1 MDAVRE
7 LVTRMNAAGIEH
19 RVRSSTAAPDIAR
32 KNLAK
37 KLGIKGRF

>member
-1 MDAVRE
+1 MDMVRE
-7 LVTRMNAAGIEH
+7 LVTRMNAAGIAH
-19 RVRSSTAAPDIAR
+19 RVRASTSAPDIAR